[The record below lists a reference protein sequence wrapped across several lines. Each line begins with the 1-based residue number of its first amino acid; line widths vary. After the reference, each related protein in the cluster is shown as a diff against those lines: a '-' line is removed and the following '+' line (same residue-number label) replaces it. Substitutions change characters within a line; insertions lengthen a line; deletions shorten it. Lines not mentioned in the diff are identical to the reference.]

1 MIWSIILVFQT
12 ELRHMENENV
22 LANSRESVKYRRNC
36 NTLVVLGTGV
46 ILYGFWSII
55 KLAMCLIF
63 GVELFDMNDLE
74 ALGPIGIS
82 FVMIVVVIIMAV
94 DVFIRLHV
102 GLRAGYE
109 GKGKKVRKSYLI
121 WCVWLILESAIA
133 IALVVPDII
142 NMEGDFIDTYLS
154 VFMELCSLSFSIEVF
169 IAGISVRKYRKKTGE
184 AKLSA
189 G

>member
-1 MIWSIILVFQT
+1 MV
-12 ELRHMENENV
+12 NENV
-22 LANSRESVKYRRNC
+22 LANSREDIKYRRNC

-63 GVELFDMNDLE
+63 GVELFDENDLE
-74 ALGPIGIS
+74 SLGPIGIS
-82 FVMIVVVIIMAV
+82 FVMVIVVIIMAV

-102 GLRAGYE
+102 GLRARYE
-109 GKGKKVRKSYLI
+109 GAGQKAGKAYLVG
-121 WCVWLILESAIA
+121 CVWLILESTFAIA
-133 IALVVPDII
+133 IVIPDLI
-142 NMEGDFIDTYLS
+142 NMDGDFLDTYLS
-154 VFMELCSLSFSIEVF
+154 VFMELCSLAFSIEVF
-169 IAGISVRKYRKKTGE
+169 IAAISVRKYRKKSGE

>member
-1 MIWSIILVFQT
+1 MV
-12 ELRHMENENV
+12 NENI
-22 LANSRESVKYRRNC
+22 LANDRVSVKYRRNC

-63 GVELFDMNDLE
+63 GVELFEESDLE
-74 ALGPIGIS
+74 ELGPLGIS
-82 FVMIVVVIIMAV
+82 VVMVIVVFVMAI

-102 GLRAGYE
+102 GLRARYE
-109 GKGKKVRKSYLI
+109 GTGQIAGKAYLVG
-121 WCVWLILESAIA
+121 CVWLILESAFAIA
-133 IALVVPDII
+133 IVIPDII
-142 NMEGDFIDTYLS
+142 DMKGDFLDTYLS

-169 IAGISVRKYRKKTGE
+169 IAAISVRRYRKKSGE
-184 AKLSA
+184 EKLSA